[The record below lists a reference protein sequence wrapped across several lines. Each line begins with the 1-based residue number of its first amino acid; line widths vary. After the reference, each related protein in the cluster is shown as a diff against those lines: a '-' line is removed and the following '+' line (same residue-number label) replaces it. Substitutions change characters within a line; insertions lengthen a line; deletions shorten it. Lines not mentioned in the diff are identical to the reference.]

1 MINYYYMF
9 YFTFALLYFVL
20 FGILNSLIRDNR
32 KFYLL
37 LYIAIV
43 GFWGLSYTYAA
54 DVEGYMEYF
63 YREVKTISQG
73 IDLSAHGFE
82 AGFNL
87 LAAICK
93 SIVPEYIFFQFTLFA
108 IEMALVIIGITS
120 LLTTQQARCVLVLLF
135 FLYPSMLAATR
146 QGMSIALIIYALQ
159 FIKDK
164 SWKCYFGLIAIAYTF
179 HHSSLI
185 AIPLYFVI
193 FFKKYLEPNT
203 VLISILLL
211 ADLCWFLGISLSNY
225 LASSLAV
232 LLNNG
237 SEIEKYSI
245 YMNDAETS
253 VSNYGLGKILEINIA
268 YIGYLYYRKLCNDS
282 NVILPLFLILYT
294 IIGLMLG
301 GILAHRFLY
310 YFIIVYYACVVIGI
324 NSLLSKSSSKTIL
337 GASYAFL
344 ALYMFWFYIIR
355 GDMMTLEYIFL
366 P

>member
-1 MINYYYMF
+1 MF

-63 YREVKTISQG
+63 YREVKTFSQG

-82 AGFNL
+82 EGFNL

-108 IEMALVIIGITS
+108 IEMALVIIGITR
-120 LLTTQQARCVLVLLF
+120 LLTKQQARCVLVLLF

-159 FIKDK
+159 FIKNK
-164 SWKCYFGLIAIAYTF
+164 NWKWYFGLIAIAYTF

-185 AIPLYFVI
+185 AIPLYFVF
-193 FFKKYLEPNT
+193 FFKKYLEPNA
-203 VLISILLL
+203 VLITILLL
-211 ADLCWFLGISLSNY
+211 ADICWISGISLSNY
-225 LASSLAV
+225 LDNSLAV

-253 VSNYGLGKILEINIA
+253 ISNYGLGKILEINIA
-268 YIGYLYYRKLCNDS
+268 FIGFLYFRRLSKEPD
-282 NVILPLFLILYT
+282 VILTLFLVLYT

-310 YFIIVYYACVVIGI
+310 YFIMVYYACAIIGI
-324 NSLLSKSSSKTIL
+324 NSLLSKSPSKTIL
-337 GASYAFL
+337 GSTYAAL
-344 ALYMFWFYIIR
+344 ALYMFWLYIIR
-355 GDMMTLEYIFL
+355 GDMMRLEYIFL